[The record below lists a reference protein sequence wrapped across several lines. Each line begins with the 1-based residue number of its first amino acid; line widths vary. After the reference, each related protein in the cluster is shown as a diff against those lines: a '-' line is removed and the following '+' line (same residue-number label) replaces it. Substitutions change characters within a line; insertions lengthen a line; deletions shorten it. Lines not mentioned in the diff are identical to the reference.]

1 MRLFQPLVY
10 TRKTGSR
17 AVFAFR
23 GLILLDVKFASWET
37 VMVNIEKVDTGNRK
51 QVGRFVELPYHI
63 YADCPQWVPPLN
75 IDAYNVLN
83 RRKHPFHEHSDVD
96 FFLAVR
102 DGRDVGRIA
111 IIENKPF
118 NEYRGKKSAN
128 FHLFECEN
136 DPEAATT
143 LFNSAFE
150 WTRSRSLDLV
160 VGPKG
165 MGPLD
170 GYGILT
176 FGQEHRQTMTML
188 NYNHAY
194 YQQLV
199 EAQGFEKEVD
209 FVSCYLPA
217 DKFKLP
223 ERVEK
228 IAERVMQRGHLE
240 IKRFRNKKELL
251 AWASRIGKAYNE
263 AFVNNWEYYP
273 LTQRE
278 IDFVVENIMTVAD
291 HRLIKIIVH
300 GEEVVGFL
308 FAFHDVSAALQR
320 ARGKLFPFGLIDLLL
335 DMKRTNAVAVN
346 GMGILPEFQ
355 GHGGNALL
363 YNAMGKTLLE
373 FSQFVHVEMTQVAET
388 AGQMRADLKS
398 LNGVEYKN
406 HRVYLKKI

>member
-1 MRLFQPLVY
+1 MLSV
-10 TRKTGSR
+10 
-17 AVFAFR
+17 
-23 GLILLDVKFASWET
+23 
-37 VMVNIEKVDTGNRK
+37 EKVDTDNKK
-51 QVGRFVELPYHI
+51 QVKRFVELPYRI
-63 YADCPQWVPPLN
+63 YANCLQWVPPLN
-75 IDAYNVLN
+75 IDAYNQLN
-83 RRKHPFHEHSDVD
+83 RKKHPFHEHSDVE

-111 IIENKPF
+111 VIENKPF
-118 NEYRGKKSAN
+118 NHYHKTQKAD
-128 FHLFECEN
+128 FYLFECEH
-136 DPEAATT
+136 DMEAAAMLFKTVIDWAKARNLT
-143 LFNSAFE
+143 L
-150 WTRSRSLDLV
+150 LI
-160 VGPKG
+160 GPKG

-176 FGQEHRQTMTML
+176 LGHQQRQTMTML

-199 EAQGFEKEVD
+199 EAQGFQKEVD

-217 DKFKLP
+217 DQFKIP

-240 IKRFRNKKELL
+240 VKKFKDKKELL
-251 AWASRIGKAYNE
+251 SWADRIGTAYNN

-278 IDFVVENIMTVAD
+278 IDFVVENIMTIAD
-291 HRLIKIIVH
+291 HRLIKIITH
-300 GEEVVGFL
+300 EQDVVGFL

-320 ARGKLFPFGLIDLLL
+320 ARGRIFPFGLLDLL
-335 DMKRTNAVAVN
+335 MEMRRTNTVSVN
-346 GMGILPEFQ
+346 GMGILPQYQ

-363 YNAMGKTLLE
+363 YYAMGKTLLD
-373 FSQFVHVEMTQVAET
+373 FKQFVHVEMTQVAET
-388 AGQMRADLKS
+388 TEQMRADLKN

-406 HRVYLKKI
+406 NRVYRKEI